1 MTGKTFNSFSYVF
14 TANKQF
20 YSFKKTILTI
30 KLSLGYFLI
39 GTLNRIKNILS
50 FHLLHFLQTFCAYR
64 CYCLC
69 LNCIICNNIF
79 CLNNFYSVLT
89 AYTFTNVSY
98 TYIIYSSHLQFYEYV
113 VLVF

>member
-39 GTLNRIKNILS
+39 GTLNRIKNIFILS
-50 FHLLHFLQTFCAYR
+50 PFTFLT
-64 CYCLC
+64 
-69 LNCIICNNIF
+69 NI
-79 CLNNFYSVLT
+79 LR
-89 AYTFTNVSY
+89 
-98 TYIIYSSHLQFYEYV
+98 I
-113 VLVF
+113 